1 MGVTGLWDILRP
13 SGKLR
18 SLTHIAVVD
27 GFEANPTNLHGIRIS
42 INASIW
48 FSHATHG
55 REGENPELRTL
66 FFRCAKLLSSPFLPL
81 FIFDGPKR
89 PMVKRGKRIPGGKHW
104 LVDGVKG
111 IIEAFRFEWRM
122 APGEAEAELAY
133 LNSIGT
139 IDAVLSDDV
148 DNFLFSAKM
157 VIHNASATLSG
168 NSKHT
173 TKNVDGHIDG
183 NHSIVYT
190 SADILAHPSTQLTQ
204 GGLILIALLSGGDC
218 HPAGLLHCGP
228 CIAHG
233 LAKCGFGDQLLKATQ
248 SLTAKSSLTF
258 SPHGARTFAGAAHKF
273 IREPRLQEAL
283 LAKAVPDS
291 FPDID
296 TLLFTHCTHTP
307 PQWEHEPD
315 LRKLAQ
321 VCELHF
327 EWGLKDIIIKC
338 FRTIIWPGIVLRL
351 LRRSALDSAGPPE
364 SSFVPNGKKGE
375 PLLDIING
383 PVVHETGKYC
393 DSGLQELVVKIH
405 SSRKHAN
412 TDNIIEYRLKLHQH
426 SLCILLVWEFKDS
439 KGPLTRHSGDESGR
453 DPNIGDTGRGRKKRG
468 AGPSPE
474 PDSHLRMWM
483 PACMVR
489 PVLPHLVEQYK
500 AEVEAKH
507 TKKSKGRQQAPTSK
521 AQICGGVEGRVAEG
535 QVKWV
540 LRVSKPKQKDAQM
553 TMSGSESRGPRVR

>member
-248 SLTAKSSLTF
+248 SLTREELPDFLTTWREDLR
-258 SPHGARTFAGAAHKF
+258 SELRTNSYGNLGSKK
-273 IREPRLQEAL
+273 PS

-296 TLLFTHCTHTP
+296 TLLLYTNPIIHATDASTHCTHTP

-375 PLLDIING
+375 PLLD
-383 PVVHETGKYC
+383 TGKYC

-412 TDNIIEYRLKLHQH
+412 TDNIIEYRLNVVPAQ
-426 SLCILLVWEFKDS
+426 LVHLAGVGIQGLQRPADTMYDVLPS
-439 KGPLTRHSGDESGR
+439 DSGDESSR
-453 DPNIGDTGRGRKKRG
+453 DPNIGDMGRGRKKCG
-468 AGPSPE
+468 VGPSPE

-489 PVLPHLVEQYK
+489 PALPHLVEQYK
-500 AEVEAKH
+500 AELWWQWRAEWQKVE
-507 TKKSKGRQQAPTSK
+507 
-521 AQICGGVEGRVAEG
+521 
-535 QVKWV
+535 
-540 LRVSKPKQKDAQM
+540 
-553 TMSGSESRGPRVR
+553 